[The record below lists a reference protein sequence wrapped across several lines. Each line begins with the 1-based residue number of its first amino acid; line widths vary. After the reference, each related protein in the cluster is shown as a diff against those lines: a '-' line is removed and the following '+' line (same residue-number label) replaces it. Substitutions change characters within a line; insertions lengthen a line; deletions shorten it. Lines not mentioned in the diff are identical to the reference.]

1 MISAYEHGINQPSI
15 DALKKMSAIFNVSV
29 DYIIEN
35 SDIKATADSLVPD
48 SLSDDE
54 IKLLN
59 MFGGLSRK
67 KQQMAL
73 GVMLTLTEIDC

>member
-1 MISAYEHGINQPSI
+1 MASVSASLCGAYLH
-15 DALKKMSAIFNVSV
+15 
-29 DYIIEN
+29 
-35 SDIKATADSLVPD
+35 TADSLVPD